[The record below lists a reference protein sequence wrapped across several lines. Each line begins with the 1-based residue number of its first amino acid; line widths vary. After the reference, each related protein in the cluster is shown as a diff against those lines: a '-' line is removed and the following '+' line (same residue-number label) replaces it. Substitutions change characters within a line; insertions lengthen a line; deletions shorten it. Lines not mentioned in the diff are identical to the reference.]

1 VFRQVDACTSGFHVG
16 LRYQL
21 YKGKVEYPESV
32 LLVRDCVRLYEM
44 MTFSI
49 LLQLKEFSLQLLRPK
64 LQSTACESP
73 SLDFTLPH
81 SVRRSKVRGKVSHV
95 ALQRE
100 SYTVAVF
107 WMSSKTCT
115 RCKLLCSVLR
125 VSVVRILADPKVST
139 LLENIRTDSGTQ
151 STFCIMCVKS
161 FNLCE

>member
-1 VFRQVDACTSGFHVG
+1 MQDDADTRTSEIHVG
-16 LRYQL
+16 LRNQL
-21 YKGKVEYPESV
+21 YNGKVEYPASV

-64 LQSTACESP
+64 LQSTACDSL

-81 SVRRSKVRGKVSHV
+81 SVRRSIVRGKVSHV

-100 SYTVAVF
+100 SYTVAVP

-115 RCKLLCSVLR
+115 RWKLLC
-125 VSVVRILADPKVST
+125 
-139 LLENIRTDSGTQ
+139 
-151 STFCIMCVKS
+151 
-161 FNLCE
+161 